1 MKTSTHEDHYPADN
15 IALLNFLFWDLE
27 TLLQQSFSQYLW
39 SGVFPLTGSRGQVK
53 TVQFSLLKS
62 WDSDVSLFLR
72 KMANFI
78 SIHERKPE
86 FLIVPQTL
94 P

>member
-1 MKTSTHEDHYPADN
+1 MKTSAYEDHYSNDN
-15 IALLNFLFWDLE
+15 IARLLNLFWDLE
-27 TLLQQSFSQYLW
+27 TLLQQSFSQHLC
-39 SGVFPLTGSRGQVK
+39 FPPTGSRGQVK
-53 TVQFSLLKS
+53 TVQFSLMKS

-78 SIHERKPE
+78 SIHERKPK
-86 FLIVPQTL
+86 FLIAPQTL

>member
-1 MKTSTHEDHYPADN
+1 METIILLTILLDSLELLILGSRNPSPA
-15 IALLNFLFWDLE
+15 I
-27 TLLQQSFSQYLW
+27 FSQHLW
-39 SGVFPLTGSRGQVK
+39 RGVFPLTGSKGQVK
-53 TVQFSLLKS
+53 TVQFSLLKR
-62 WDSDVSLFLR
+62 WDSEVSLFLR
-72 KMANFI
+72 KTANFI